1 MTAGIANQPEI
12 TEPSEAMETPEATGF
27 SFDPTAVQ
35 DVDSDLYLLD
45 NLLDEQARDVQR
57 RVRAFVDNDLLPVIN
72 DYWERAEVP
81 YELIP
86 KLAALNIAGGT
97 IQGHGCPGLTR
108 LAASTAAAELAR
120 GDGSINT
127 FFGVHSGLAMG
138 SIDMLGSEEQKQR
151 WLPPM
156 ARFEKIGAFA
166 LTEPEHGSDSVSL
179 ETSARRE
186 GDEYVLNGSKR
197 WIGNAS
203 FADVVIIYARD
214 EADGAVKAFV
224 MEKDGEGNHPAGYNA
239 TVITGKMGKRAVLQ
253 PNITIEDLRIPA
265 ENRLENCNSFKDVNQ
280 VLAATRGGVAWE
292 ALGHAVAAYE
302 IAVAYAKTRVQF
314 GKEIG
319 RFQLVQ
325 NKLANMLAQLTAIKL
340 TCFRLNELADEGSMT
355 SPMASM
361 AKMFAARQGRW
372 ICSEAR
378 DIMGGNGLLLEN
390 HVARHLTDMEVVFTY
405 EGTDSMQSL
414 ILGRHITGFSAF
426 A

>member
-1 MTAGIANQPEI
+1 MTLTQTDRAV
-12 TEPSEAMETPEATGF
+12 
-27 SFDPTAVQ
+27 FDPAAGQ
-35 DVDSDLYLLD
+35 QVDADLYLLD
-45 NLLDEQARDVQR
+45 DLLDEQARDVR
-57 RVRAFVDNDLLPVIN
+57 DRVRDFVDTDLLPVIN
-72 DYWERAEVP
+72 GYWERAEFP
-81 YELIP
+81 FELVP

-97 IQGHGCPGLTR
+97 ISGYGCPGLSR

-120 GDGSINT
+120 GDGSVNT

-151 WLPPM
+151 WLPAM

-166 LTEPEHGSDSVSL
+166 LTEPGHGSDSVSL

-186 GDEYVLNGSKR
+186 GDYYVLNGSKR

-203 FADVVIIYARD
+203 FADVVVIYARD

-224 MEKDGEGNHPAGYNA
+224 MEKDADGQHPAGYRA
-239 TVITGKMGKRAVLQ
+239 DVITGKIGKRAVLQ
-253 PNITIEDLRIPA
+253 PDIVIEDLRIPA
-265 ENRLENCNSFKDVNQ
+265 ENRLENCNSFKDVNK

-302 IAVAYAKTRVQF
+302 IAVAYAKDRVQF
-314 GKEIG
+314 GRPIAG
-319 RFQLVQ
+319 FQLVQ

-340 TCFRLNELADEGSMT
+340 TCFRLNELGDSGQMT
-355 SPMASM
+355 GPMASM

-414 ILGRHITGFSAF
+414 ILGRHITGISAF

>member
-1 MTAGIANQPEI
+1 MTVTQTARPA
-12 TEPSEAMETPEATGF
+12 
-27 SFDPTAVQ
+27 FDPTAVG
-35 DVDSDLYLLD
+35 DVDADLYLLD
-45 NLLDEQARDVQR
+45 ELLDDEARDVR
-57 RVRAFVDNDLLPVIN
+57 DRVRAFVDNDLLPVIN

-97 IQGHGCPGLTR
+97 IKGYDCPGMSR
-108 LAASTAAAELAR
+108 MAASTAAAELAR

-166 LTEPEHGSDSVSL
+166 LTEPTHGSDSVSL
-179 ETSARRE
+179 ETTARRE
-186 GDEYVLNGSKR
+186 GDSYILNGNKR

-203 FADVVIIYARD
+203 FADIVIIYARD

-224 MEKDGEGNHPAGYNA
+224 MEKDADGNHPAGYQA
-239 TVITGKMGKRAVLQ
+239 TVITGKIGKRAVLQ
-253 PNITIEDLRIPA
+253 PDIVIEDLRIPA
-265 ENRLENCNSFKDVNQ
+265 ENRLENCNSFKDVNK

-302 IAVAYAKTRVQF
+302 IAVAYAKDRVQF
-314 GKEIG
+314 GQPLAG
-319 RFQLVQ
+319 FQLVQ
-325 NKLANMLAQLTAIKL
+325 NKLANMLAQVTAIKL
-340 TCFRLNELADEGSMT
+340 TCFRLNELGDQGKMT
-355 SPMASM
+355 GPMASM

-372 ICSEAR
+372 VCSEAR

-414 ILGRHITGFSAF
+414 ILGRHITGLSAF

>member
-1 MTAGIANQPEI
+1 MTVTQTARPD
-12 TEPSEAMETPEATGF
+12 
-27 SFDPTAVQ
+27 FDPTAL
-35 DVDSDLYLLD
+35 DGIDADLYLLD
-45 NLLDEQARDVQR
+45 DLLDDQARDVR
-57 RVRAFVDNDLLPVIN
+57 DRVRGFVDRDLLPVIN
-72 DYWERAEVP
+72 DYWERAEFPFELVP
-81 YELIP
+81 R
-86 KLAALNIAGGT
+86 LAALNIAGGT
-97 IQGHGCPGLTR
+97 ITGYGCPGLSR
-108 LAASTAAAELAR
+108 IAASTAAAELAR

-151 WLPPM
+151 WLPAM
-156 ARFEKIGAFA
+156 ARLEKIGAFA
-166 LTEPEHGSDSVSL
+166 LTEPGHGSDSVSL

-186 GDEYVLNGSKR
+186 GDSYILNGSKR

-203 FADVVIIYARD
+203 FADIVIIYARD

-224 MEKDGEGNHPAGYNA
+224 MEKDADGNHPAGYRA
-239 TVITGKMGKRAVLQ
+239 DVITGKIGKRAVLQ
-253 PNITIEDLRIPA
+253 PDIRIENLRIPA
-265 ENRLENCNSFKDVNQ
+265 ENRLENCSSFKDVNK

-302 IAVAYAKTRVQF
+302 IAVAYAKDRVQF
-314 GKEIG
+314 GRPIAG
-319 RFQLVQ
+319 FQLVQ

-340 TCFRLNELADEGSMT
+340 TCFRLNELGDEGKMT
-355 SPMASM
+355 GPMASM

-414 ILGRHITGFSAF
+414 ILGRHITGLSAF

>member
-1 MTAGIANQPEI
+1 MQTA
-12 TEPSEAMETPEATGF
+12 ETTATTKTAAF

-35 DVDSDLYLLD
+35 DVDSDLYLLN
-45 NLLDEQARDVQR
+45 NLLDDQARQVQA

-72 DYWERAEVP
+72 GYWERAEFP
-81 YELIP
+81 DELVP

-97 IQGHGCPGLTR
+97 IKGYGCPGMSR

-138 SIDMLGSEEQKQR
+138 SIDMLGSQEQKQR

-156 ARFEKIGAFA
+156 ARLEKIGAFA
-166 LTEPEHGSDSVSL
+166 LTEPGHGSDSVSL

-186 GDEYVLNGSKR
+186 GDVYVLNGSKR

-203 FADVVIIYARD
+203 FADVVVIYARD
-214 EADGAVKAFV
+214 EADGEVKAFV
-224 MEKDGEGNHPAGYNA
+224 LEKEADGNYPAGYA
-239 TVITGKMGKRAVLQ
+239 AEVITGKIGKRAVLQ
-253 PNITIEDLRIPA
+253 PDIVIKNLRIPA
-265 ENRLENCNSFKDVNQ
+265 ENRLANCNSFKDVNK

-340 TCFRLNELADEGSMT
+340 TCFRLNELAEDGSMT
-355 SPMASM
+355 GPMASM

-405 EGTDSMQSL
+405 EGTDTMQSL

>member
-1 MTAGIANQPEI
+1 MTVTQTAP
-12 TEPSEAMETPEATGF
+12 PD
-27 SFDPTAVQ
+27 FDPTAL
-35 DVDSDLYLLD
+35 DGIDADLYLLD
-45 NLLDEQARDVQR
+45 DLLDDQARDVR
-57 RVRAFVDNDLLPVIN
+57 DRVRGFVDRDLLPVIN
-72 DYWERAEVP
+72 DYWERAEFPFELVP
-81 YELIP
+81 R
-86 KLAALNIAGGT
+86 LAALNIAGGT
-97 IQGHGCPGLTR
+97 ITGYGCPGLSR
-108 LAASTAAAELAR
+108 IAASTAAAELAR

-151 WLPPM
+151 WLPAM
-156 ARFEKIGAFA
+156 ARLEKIGAFA
-166 LTEPEHGSDSVSL
+166 LTEPSHGSDSVSL

-186 GDEYVLNGSKR
+186 GDSYILNGSKR

-203 FADVVIIYARD
+203 FADIVIIYARD

-224 MEKDGEGNHPAGYNA
+224 MEKDADGNHPAGYRA
-239 TVITGKMGKRAVLQ
+239 DVITGKIGKRAVLQ
-253 PNITIEDLRIPA
+253 PDIRIENLRIPA
-265 ENRLENCNSFKDVNQ
+265 ENRLENCSSFKDVNK

-302 IAVAYAKTRVQF
+302 IAVAYAKDRVQF
-314 GKEIG
+314 GRPIAG
-319 RFQLVQ
+319 FQLVQ

-340 TCFRLNELADEGSMT
+340 TCFRLNELGEEGKMT
-355 SPMASM
+355 GPMASM

-414 ILGRHITGFSAF
+414 ILGRHITGLSAF

>member
-1 MTAGIANQPEI
+1 MTVLQSARP
-12 TEPSEAMETPEATGF
+12 T
-27 SFDPTAVQ
+27 FDPNDVA
-35 DVDSDLYLLD
+35 DVDADLYLLD
-45 NLLDEQARDVQR
+45 EQLDEEAKDVQA
-57 RVRAFVDNDLLPVIN
+57 RVRAFVDQDLLPVIN
-72 DYWERAEVP
+72 GYWERAEVP

-97 IQGHGCPGLTR
+97 IKGYGCPGMSR
-108 LAASTAAAELAR
+108 MSASIAAAELAR

-151 WLPPM
+151 WLPAM

-166 LTEPEHGSDSVSL
+166 LTEPAHGSDSVSL

-186 GDEYVLNGSKR
+186 GDFYVLNGSKR

-203 FADVVIIYARD
+203 FADIVIIYARD

-224 MEKDGEGNHPAGYNA
+224 MEKGAEGHPTGYNA
-239 TVITGKMGKRAVLQ
+239 EVITGKMGKRAVLQ
-253 PNITIEDLRIPA
+253 PNIVIEDLRIPA
-265 ENRLENCNSFKDVNQ
+265 ANRLENCNSFKDVNK

-302 IAVAYAKTRVQF
+302 IAVAYAKQRVQF
-314 GKEIG
+314 GKPIAG
-319 RFQLVQ
+319 FQLVQ

-340 TCFRLNELADEGSMT
+340 TCFRLNELGESGQMT

-372 ICSEAR
+372 ICQEAR

-405 EGTDSMQSL
+405 EGTDTMQSL
-414 ILGRHITGFSAF
+414 ILGRHITGLSAF

>member
-1 MTAGIANQPEI
+1 MTVTQTARPA
-12 TEPSEAMETPEATGF
+12 
-27 SFDPTAVQ
+27 FDPTAVG
-35 DVDSDLYLLD
+35 DVDADLYLLD
-45 NLLDEQARDVQR
+45 ELLDDEARDVR
-57 RVRAFVDNDLLPVIN
+57 DRVRAFVDNDLLPVIN

-81 YELIP
+81 YELVP

-97 IQGHGCPGLTR
+97 IKGHGCPGMSR

-151 WLPPM
+151 WLPAM

-166 LTEPEHGSDSVSL
+166 LTEPTHGSDSVSL
-179 ETSARRE
+179 ETTARRE
-186 GDEYVLNGSKR
+186 GDSYILNGNKR

-203 FADVVIIYARD
+203 FADIVIIYARD

-224 MEKDGEGNHPAGYNA
+224 MEKDADGNHPAGYQA
-239 TVITGKMGKRAVLQ
+239 TVITGKIGKRAVLQ
-253 PNITIEDLRIPA
+253 PDIVIEDLRIPA
-265 ENRLENCNSFKDVNQ
+265 ENRLVNCNSFKDVNK

-302 IAVAYAKTRVQF
+302 IAVAYAKDRVQF
-314 GKEIG
+314 GQPLAG
-319 RFQLVQ
+319 FQLVQ
-325 NKLANMLAQLTAIKL
+325 NKLANMLAQVTAIKL
-340 TCFRLNELADEGSMT
+340 TCFRLNELGDQGKMT
-355 SPMASM
+355 GPMASM

-372 ICSEAR
+372 VCSEAR

-414 ILGRHITGFSAF
+414 ILGRHITGLSAF

>member
-1 MTAGIANQPEI
+1 MTVTQ
-12 TEPSEAMETPEATGF
+12 SERPA
-27 SFDPTAVQ
+27 FDPTAL
-35 DVDSDLYLLD
+35 DGIDADLYLLD
-45 NLLDEQARDVQR
+45 ELLDDEARDVR
-57 RVRAFVDNDLLPVIN
+57 DRVRAFVDNDLLPVIN

-81 YELIP
+81 FELVP

-97 IQGHGCPGLTR
+97 IKGYGCPGLSR
-108 LAASTAAAELAR
+108 MAASTAAAELAR

-151 WLPPM
+151 WLPAM

-166 LTEPEHGSDSVSL
+166 LTEPTHGSDSVSL
-179 ETSARRE
+179 ETTARRD
-186 GDEYVLNGSKR
+186 GDSYVLNGNKR

-203 FADVVIIYARD
+203 FADIVIIYARD

-224 MEKDGEGNHPAGYNA
+224 MEKDADGNHPAGYRA
-239 TVITGKMGKRAVLQ
+239 DVITGKIGKRAVLQ
-253 PNITIEDLRIPA
+253 PDIVIEDLRIPA
-265 ENRLENCNSFKDVNQ
+265 ANRLQNCNSFKDVNK

-302 IAVAYAKTRVQF
+302 IAVAYAKDRVQF
-314 GKEIG
+314 GRPIAG
-319 RFQLVQ
+319 FQLVQ
-325 NKLANMLAQLTAIKL
+325 NKLANMLAQVTAIKL
-340 TCFRLNELADEGSMT
+340 TCFRLNELGDQGKMT
-355 SPMASM
+355 GPMASM

-372 ICSEAR
+372 VCSEAR

-414 ILGRHITGFSAF
+414 ILGRHITGLSAF

>member
-1 MTAGIANQPEI
+1 MTVTQTARPA
-12 TEPSEAMETPEATGF
+12 
-27 SFDPTAVQ
+27 FDPTAVG
-35 DVDSDLYLLD
+35 DVDADLYLLD
-45 NLLDEQARDVQR
+45 ELLDDEARDVR
-57 RVRAFVDNDLLPVIN
+57 DRVRAFVDNDLLPVIN

-81 YELIP
+81 YELVP

-97 IQGHGCPGLTR
+97 IKGHGCPGMSR

-151 WLPPM
+151 WLPAM

-166 LTEPEHGSDSVSL
+166 LTEPTHGSDSVSL
-179 ETSARRE
+179 ETTARRE
-186 GDEYVLNGSKR
+186 GDSYILNGNKR

-203 FADVVIIYARD
+203 FADIVIIYARD

-224 MEKDGEGNHPAGYNA
+224 MEKDADGNHPAGYQA
-239 TVITGKMGKRAVLQ
+239 TVITGKIGKRAVLQ
-253 PNITIEDLRIPA
+253 PDIVIEDLRIPA
-265 ENRLENCNSFKDVNQ
+265 ENRLANCNSFKDVNK

-302 IAVAYAKTRVQF
+302 IAVAYAKDRVQF
-314 GKEIG
+314 GQPLAG
-319 RFQLVQ
+319 FQLVQ
-325 NKLANMLAQLTAIKL
+325 NKLANMLAQVTAIKL
-340 TCFRLNELADEGSMT
+340 TCFRLNELGDQGKMT
-355 SPMASM
+355 GPMASM

-372 ICSEAR
+372 VCSEAR

-414 ILGRHITGFSAF
+414 ILGRHITGLSAF